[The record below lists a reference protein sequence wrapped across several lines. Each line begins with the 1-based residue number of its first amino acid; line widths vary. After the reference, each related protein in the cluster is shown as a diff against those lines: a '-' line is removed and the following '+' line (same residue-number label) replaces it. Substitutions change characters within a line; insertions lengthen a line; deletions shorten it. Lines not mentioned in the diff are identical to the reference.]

1 MTDSELTVA
10 ILREIRDDVRT
21 TRDELARVE
30 SRLGDRIDRV
40 DARLEI
46 VEHAV
51 KDLAGQHLMLT
62 RFVKNVA
69 ERHGGAI
76 EDLDE
81 RVTRL
86 ESDDQ

>member
-10 ILREIRDDVRT
+10 ILRELREGFRS
-21 TRDELARVE
+21 TRDELRAFRADVNARFDNVTTRFE
-30 SRLGDRIDRV
+30 V
-40 DARLEI
+40 
-46 VEHAV
+46 VEHSL
-51 KDLAGQHLMLT
+51 KDLAGQQLMLT

-69 ERHGGAI
+69 ERHGASI

-86 ESDDQ
+86 EKDQ